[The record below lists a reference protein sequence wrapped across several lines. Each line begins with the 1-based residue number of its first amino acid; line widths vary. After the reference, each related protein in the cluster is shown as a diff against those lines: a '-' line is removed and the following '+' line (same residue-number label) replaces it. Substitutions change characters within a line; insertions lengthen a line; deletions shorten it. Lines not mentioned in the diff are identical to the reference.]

1 MAWTIQGSRA
11 YEIHSIRRGRKV
23 TSVYLG
29 GGSISAESALFFR
42 QLEAGRRA
50 EREAAREAW
59 EAERGQLV
67 EVERRFIEMDEAY
80 DELAEA
86 ALYATGHHRPSR
98 GRWRKRR
105 TRTMASTIQTTPTDP
120 PLVSEAE
127 MGDLLDRLDRAD
139 GEEKKNLQNHIHQ
152 GIQLLLKHARLGV
165 EAAVPALRVVLARR
179 PQRFGN
185 MEIFTFA
192 ARATANVAASND
204 SFLTDV
210 LLGEIRRTASEVAGP
225 NPTPVERLLA
235 ERVALTWFDAHQA
248 DCKFLEATGGEGC
261 SIAKADYLVRL
272 RDRSNSRFL
281 AACRSLAVVR
291 KLALPTL
298 QLHLNAPAANVP
310 ECAVEPTEVP
320 APRLRLRGQS

>member
-1 MAWTIQGSRA
+1 MAWMTKGSRA
-11 YEIHSIRRGRKV
+11 YEIRSVRRGRKV
-23 TSVYLG
+23 TSQYVG

-42 QLEAGRRA
+42 QLEADRRA
-50 EREAAREAW
+50 ERAAKRAEW
-59 EAERGQLV
+59 EAERDQLV
-67 EVERRFIEMDEAY
+67 EAEWLTIETDAAY
-80 DELAEA
+80 HELAEA

-105 TRTMASTIQTTPTDP
+105 TMASNIQATPTDP

-139 GEEKKNLQNHIHQ
+139 GEEKKNLQNHTHQ

-165 EAAVPALRVVLARR
+165 EAAVPALRVMLARR
-179 PQRFGN
+179 PQRFGT

-192 ARATANVAASND
+192 AKAMANVAASND

-210 LLGEIRRTASEVAGP
+210 LLREIRRTASEVAGP
-225 NPTPVERLLA
+225 NPTAVERLLA

-261 SIAKADYLVRL
+261 SIAKADYLGRL

-298 QLHLNAPAANVP
+298 QVHLNAPAANVP
-310 ECAVEPTEVP
+310 EFAVEPAEAP
-320 APRLRLRGQS
+320 APRLRLSGQP